1 MNIMIALP
9 GDKYFA
15 IPREV
20 LEKHALTKAEFEK
33 NLAAQQSDVEGQ
45 EEIVTIPA
53 RNPAMGVRG

>member
-20 LEKHALTKAEFEK
+20 LEKHAVPKGEFDKE
-33 NLAAQQSDVEGQ
+33 LAAQEPEVEGQ
-45 EEIVTIPA
+45 EYEVRRPPA
-53 RNPAMGVRG
+53 ITGVRG